1 MPRGRGDRHAVDA
14 ALLARVRGGTTG
26 AAGSRAGRYDGRV
39 TSDDSISVEAASGDA
54 CAGEAPRANSSS
66 GAEAS
71 SQGEGEMSGCG
82 GRVACGVL
90 MTVVALLYLCVWML
104 LWRYDL
110 GEEALRG
117 RARFIGA
124 PIMFLLGWVPL
135 VLRLLAWPLRF
146 VFSLRAPDVGWGSV
160 GWFAA
165 LTVPFLVTALV
176 VGGVAW
182 RGYSYAAPA
191 LADSRS
197 GPVRYESVSCAGM
210 YRAVKHTNDDAGDIE
225 YVSMT
230 LTSPDGLDLPVRVA
244 SAEFDR
250 RLRAH
255 DEPYVSLDELCRTPG
270 TLTSAEV
277 YPRTGIL
284 ASLGA

>member
-1 MPRGRGDRHAVDA
+1 M
-14 ALLARVRGGTTG
+14 
-26 AAGSRAGRYDGRV
+26 
-39 TSDDSISVEAASGDA
+39 
-54 CAGEAPRANSSS
+54 AP
-66 GAEAS
+66 
-71 SQGEGEMSGCG
+71 
-82 GRVACGVL
+82 
-90 MTVVALLYLCVWML
+90 
-104 LWRYDL
+104 
-110 GEEALRG
+110 
-117 RARFIGA
+117 
-124 PIMFLLGWVPL
+124 
-135 VLRLLAWPLRF
+135 PLR
-146 VFSLRAPDVGWGSV
+146 VLP
-160 GWFAA
+160 AA
-165 LTVPFLVTALV
+165 LTVPFLVTAFV

-225 YVSMT
+225 YVSMA

-244 SAEFDR
+244 SAEFER

>member
-1 MPRGRGDRHAVDA
+1 MRGCEAGAKD
-14 ALLARVRGGTTG
+14 
-26 AAGSRAGRYDGRV
+26 AAGSRDARYDWRV
-39 TSDDSISVEAASGDA
+39 TSDDSVSVEATSGDA
-54 CAGEAPRANSSS
+54 CAGEVPRANSSS
-66 GAEAS
+66 GAAGS

-124 PIMFLLGWVPL
+124 PIIFLLGWVPL
-135 VLRLLAWPLRF
+135 VLRILAWPLRF

-197 GPVRYESVSCAGM
+197 GPVRYESVSCDGM
-210 YRAVKHTNDDAGDIE
+210 FRAVKHTNDDAGDIE
-225 YVSMT
+225 YVFMT

>member
-1 MPRGRGDRHAVDA
+1 
-14 ALLARVRGGTTG
+14 
-26 AAGSRAGRYDGRV
+26 
-39 TSDDSISVEAASGDA
+39 
-54 CAGEAPRANSSS
+54 
-66 GAEAS
+66 
-71 SQGEGEMSGCG
+71 MSGCG
-82 GRVACGVL
+82 GSVAFGVL

-110 GEEALRG
+110 GEAALRG
-117 RARFIGA
+117 RARFVGA
-124 PIMFLLGWVPL
+124 PIIFLLGWSPL
-135 VLRLLAWPLRF
+135 VLRTLAWPFRF
-146 VFSLRAPDVGWGSV
+146 VFSLRAADVGWGSV

-176 VGGVAW
+176 TGGVAW

-197 GPVRYESVSCAGM
+197 GPVRYESVSCDGM

-250 RLRAH
+250 GLRAH
-255 DEPYVSLDELCRTPG
+255 DEPYVSLDERRGLPAHG
-270 TLTSAEV
+270 
-277 YPRTGIL
+277 YPRRCR
-284 ASLGA
+284 SLGTVGTRVSVWMWVEKWVASKGVNNWPDDLSQ